1 MVNLEE
7 TERGSVEMVRP
18 LGRALQGS
26 LQTGAQNG
34 QLQSICPEGVT
45 ETGAPW
51 ATEEQTLKTKK
62 LTSDEAR
69 ECVDGETRRGSPEEN
84 EMIGREGSR
93 VPNWAVKGTKA
104 EIGELAAKPPENGT
118 REIEKDLGKTESG
131 RQQDETTVT
140 DSDGDSV
147 RRLDGEEVTAV
158 TRGCRA

>member
-1 MVNLEE
+1 MVNLKE

-93 VPNWAVKGTKA
+93 VPNWAVKEQRLKS
-104 EIGELAAKPPENGT
+104 ENW
-118 REIEKDLGKTESG
+118 RQSRRRMELGKLKKTWGKQKVEGSKMK
-131 RQQDETTVT
+131 
-140 DSDGDSV
+140 
-147 RRLDGEEVTAV
+147 RR
-158 TRGCRA
+158 

>member
-1 MVNLEE
+1 MVNLKE

-62 LTSDEAR
+62 LTPDEAR

-93 VPNWAVKGTKA
+93 VPNWAVKEQRLKS
-104 EIGELAAKPPENGT
+104 ENW
-118 REIEKDLGKTESG
+118 RQSRLRMELGKLKKTWGKQKVEGSKMK
-131 RQQDETTVT
+131 
-140 DSDGDSV
+140 
-147 RRLDGEEVTAV
+147 RR
-158 TRGCRA
+158 

>member
-93 VPNWAVKGTKA
+93 VPNWAVKEQRLKS
-104 EIGELAAKPPENGT
+104 ENW
-118 REIEKDLGKTESG
+118 RQSRLRMELGKLKKTWGKQKVEGSKMK
-131 RQQDETTVT
+131 
-140 DSDGDSV
+140 
-147 RRLDGEEVTAV
+147 RR
-158 TRGCRA
+158 